1 MEVYTILITKITDV
15 SDLIK
20 LTSKCPCEVLIKS
33 GKYVVDGKSIMGV
46 FSLDLSKP
54 LTLEIHGTAPLDV
67 RVGLVNFIENKVG

>member
-1 MEVYTILITKITDV
+1 
-15 SDLIK
+15 
-20 LTSKCPCEVLIKS
+20 
-33 GKYVVDGKSIMGV
+33 MGV